1 MEIGYPATFRADES
15 GRLVVRFVDLRE
27 AMTDGCDLLDAIQE
41 AQDCLGSALAARLA
55 HKEDMPYPSKSKR
68 GQRLIAVP
76 LWVAPKVALYWAMR
90 ETGLNNVQ
98 LARRLGVRETV
109 IRRMLDPDHATRSDK
124 IQAAL
129 SALGK
134 RFSVIV
140 EDAAELVA

>member
-1 MEIGYPATFRADES
+1 MEIGYPSTFRGDES

-27 AMTDGCDLLDAIQE
+27 AMTDGRDLREALHE

-55 HKEDMPYPSKSKR
+55 HKEEIPYPSKPKR
-68 GQRLIAVP
+68 GQRLIPVP

-90 ETGLNNVQ
+90 EAGVNNVE
-98 LARRLGVRETV
+98 LAGRLGVRETV

-140 EDAAELVA
+140 EDAA

>member
-1 MEIGYPATFRADES
+1 MEIGYPATFRTDKS
-15 GRLVVRFVDLRE
+15 GRPVVRFVDLRE
-27 AMTDGCDLLDAIQE
+27 AMTDGRDLREAVEE

-55 HKEDMPYPSKSKR
+55 HKEEIPYPSRPKR

-76 LWVAPKVALYWAMR
+76 LWVAPKIALYWAMR
-90 ETGLNNVQ
+90 EAGVNNVQ

-129 SALGK
+129 AALGK
-134 RFSVIV
+134 RFAVVV
-140 EDAAELVA
+140 EDAA

>member
-15 GRLVVRFVDLRE
+15 GRLVVRFIDLRE
-27 AMTDGCDLLDAIQE
+27 AMTDGRDLREALQE

-55 HKEDMPYPSKSKR
+55 HKEEMPYPSKPKR

-90 ETGLNNVQ
+90 EAGVNNVQ
-98 LARRLGVRETV
+98 LARRLEVRETV
-109 IRRMLDPDHATRSDK
+109 VRRMLDPDHATRSDK

-134 RFSVIV
+134 RFSVVV
-140 EDAAELVA
+140 EDAA

>member
-1 MEIGYPATFRADES
+1 MEIGYPAIFRADES
-15 GRLVVRFVDLRE
+15 GRPVVRFVDLRE
-27 AMTDGCDLLDAIQE
+27 AMTDGRDLHEAVQE

-55 HKEDMPYPSKSKR
+55 NKEEIPYPSKPKR
-68 GQRLIAVP
+68 AQRLIAVP
-76 LWVAPKVALYWAMR
+76 LWIAPKVALYWAMLEAR
-90 ETGLNNVQ
+90 VNNVE

-140 EDAAELVA
+140 EDAA